1 MRLHIQNHV
10 QNQQNI
16 NSDLKCSSVC
26 YQFVQVLCRIYGF
39 DSISRRANVREKIW
53 KATCLCMQKF
63 PFELPSSQREKSIS
77 NGTQTCLVGDDMT
90 FTQNKS
96 I

>member
-1 MRLHIQNHV
+1 MPMHAE
-10 QNQQNI
+10 
-16 NSDLKCSSVC
+16 
-26 YQFVQVLCRIYGF
+26 
-39 DSISRRANVREKIW
+39 IS
-53 KATCLCMQKF
+53 
-63 PFELPSSQREKSIS
+63 FELPSSQREKSIS